1 MRCLTAAVLSLVLPI
16 TATDAFAQS
25 SRAAS
30 PLHPANVI
38 AATTASADAGR
49 ESFQRSDSLKNGAI
63 AGAIVGG
70 AAMGAFM
77 TFLIRNVGCVAEKTP
92 CGREIAI
99 ASLMTAGAAGAGALV
114 GAGIDAAVH
123 DQKPGP
129 ALRGPSGVR
138 PVITPRR
145 AGVGVVVR
153 W

>member
-1 MRCLTAAVLSLVLPI
+1 MRYLTAAALSLLLPI
-16 TATDAFAQS
+16 TATDVFAQS
-25 SRAAS
+25 SRAVS

-38 AATTASADAGR
+38 AANTRSADPGR

-77 TFLIRNVGCVAEKTP
+77 TVLIRNVGCVAEKTP

-99 ASLMTAGAAGAGALV
+99 ASLMTAGAAGAGALI

-123 DQKPGP
+123 DQTPGP
-129 ALRGPSGVR
+129 DMRGPSGVR
-138 PVITPRR
+138 PMITPRR